1 MWQTIYPYL
10 QKTGRFLFKHITYI
24 FWFCLYVLFSS
35 LLLASFN
42 FVSTG
47 AAFAICIVLYL
58 FSILIAAFLG
68 EEILKLIHGV
78 RPAETKTEKEY
89 LFPIFEAV
97 YADAK
102 SMYPN
107 LPKIKPFLVDR
118 LTVNAFAIGSHTI
131 AVTKGA
137 LNTFSQEELE
147 GVIAHEI
154 AHIHYGDT
162 KVKML
167 NQIGNG
173 FFSLYILVV
182 NILFTVID
190 LFFHF
195 DDPDMKHAGGL
206 LRALVLLIRFSL
218 TVTVYILLFVGNL
231 LLAGNSRK
239 NELRADKFAYEIG
252 HGKGL
257 TDALYILQD
266 MSLGDKLRFVERMQE
281 SHPRVS
287 MRIGLLEQLEGVQ

>member
-10 QKTGRFLFKHITYI
+10 KKAGEFLLKHITYI
-24 FWFCLYVLFSS
+24 FWFCLYVLLSS
-35 LLLASFN
+35 LLLDSFD
-42 FVSTG
+42 FISTG
-47 AAFAICIVLYL
+47 AAFAISLVLYS
-58 FSILIAAFLG
+58 FSTLIATFIG

-78 RPAETKTEKEY
+78 RPAETKTEKDY

-97 YADAK
+97 YEDAK

-107 LPKIKPFLVDR
+107 LPHIKPFIIDS
-118 LTVNAFAIGSHTI
+118 LTVNAFAIGNHTI

-137 LNTFSQEELE
+137 LNTFSEEELE

-173 FFSLYILVV
+173 FFSLYIIIV
-182 NILFTVID
+182 NIVFSVID

-195 DDPDMKHAGGL
+195 DDPDMKHTGGL
-206 LRALVLLIRFSL
+206 LRAFILLIRLFL
-218 TVTVYILLFVGNL
+218 TVSVNLLLFVGNI

-239 NELRADKFAYEIG
+239 NELRADKFAHEIG

-287 MRIGLLEQLEGVQ
+287 MRIGRLEKLEGVQ